1 MSKNYRLKVGK
12 VGQRVVD
19 AYKGIEEKFCDA
31 FLEKD
36 ENSEQGCTLKTG
48 ATAEKVVGA
57 YQKIEDSVV
66 GGYKKIEEKFVDAF
80 LEEVDSEDK

>member
-19 AYKGIEEKFCDA
+19 AYKSVEEKFCDA

-36 ENSEQGCTLKTG
+36 ENSEQGYTLKTG

-66 GGYKKIEEKFVDAF
+66 GGYKKIEGKLSMHF
-80 LEEVDSEDK
+80 LN

>member
-12 VGQRVVD
+12 VGHKVVD
-19 AYKGIEEKFCDA
+19 AYKGVEEKFCDA

-36 ENSEQGCTLKTG
+36 ENSEQGYSLKTSV
-48 ATAEKVVGA
+48 TAKKVVGV

-66 GGYKKIEEKFVDAF
+66 GEYKKIEGKFVDAF
-80 LEEVDSEDK
+80 LEEVDSEEE